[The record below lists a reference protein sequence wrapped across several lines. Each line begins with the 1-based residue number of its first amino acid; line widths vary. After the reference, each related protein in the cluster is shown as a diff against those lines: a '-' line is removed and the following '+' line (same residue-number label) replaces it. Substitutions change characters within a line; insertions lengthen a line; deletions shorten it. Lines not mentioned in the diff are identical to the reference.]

1 MAATDLEQLIEMGFD
16 KERAELAVK
25 NTGGCQ
31 LFFKCQS
38 RNDAALILLLVQG
51 ALEWLETNQDKSIED
66 INSAESADQGPALQP
81 GEIARSLV
89 CNQCGKKFRSTAQ
102 AEFHATKT
110 EHQDFSESTD
120 EIAPLTEEEK
130 AAKLALLREKLKEKR
145 EGMSE
150 QDKIDKKKNEEI
162 RKKSTKETQDIKEE
176 LAKKEQIK
184 EAAKKRQEKLADV
197 EAKKRIQAK
206 IAADKEER
214 RLKSEREKAEREG
227 RAAPPEPVPVA
238 APTTS
243 GPPTSKPASAYTETR
258 LRLQTSNGNI
268 MKAFPVETTL
278 FEVAAE
284 LSKESGMEVESFT
297 QTFPRKVFNNEFFGE
312 TLKELKL
319 VPSANLIV
327 K

>member
-1 MAATDLEQLIEMGFD
+1 
-16 KERAELAVK
+16 V
-25 NTGGCQ
+25 C
-31 LFFKCQS
+31 S
-38 RNDAALILLLVQG
+38 VQG
-51 ALEWLETNQDKSIED
+51 ALEWLETNQDRSTED
-66 INSAESADQGPALQP
+66 IKAASTEEQGPAIAH
-81 GEIARSLV
+81 GETARSLV
-89 CNQCGKKFRSTAQ
+89 CNDCGKKFRTTAQ
-102 AEFHATKT
+102 AEFHASKT

-120 EIAPLTEEEK
+120 DIAPLTEEEK
-130 AAKLALLREKLKEKR
+130 AAKLDELRERLKEKR

-150 QDKIDKKKNEEI
+150 QDKIDKKKNDEI
-162 RKKSTKETQDIKEE
+162 RKKSTKETQDVKEE

-184 EAAKKRQEKLADV
+184 EAAKKRQEKVADI

-227 RAAPPEPVPVA
+227 RAAPPQPDVVA
-238 APTTS
+238 APTAS

-258 LRLQTSNGNI
+258 LRLQTPNGNV
-268 MKAFPVETTL
+268 MKTFPVETTL

-284 LSKESGMEVESFT
+284 LSKDGGMDVESFT
-297 QTFPRKVFNNEFFGE
+297 QTFPRKIFNNEFFGE

-319 VPSANLIV
+319 VPSASLIV